1 MRKVLLSTFS
11 LLLCSVAL
19 MAQSPATTDISK
31 ITAPMNQVK
40 MTGFEEIARPNV
52 PVANNPLA
60 NGRTDQEAL
69 IGTTIYDLQTNGA
82 VQNRL
87 VRNADNNELAA
98 VWTRGFSEGDGYAD
112 RGAGYNFFTDNA
124 WGEDPTE
131 RIETVRTGWPSI
143 SMIADGSQVVI
154 AHASDAS
161 LVVNRNAGGTWVE
174 STIPSNVPAA
184 VGMLWPRS
192 VAGGPDGNTIHAMAI
207 TTPVANAGALFEG
220 VDGHLLYH
228 RSLDGGA
235 TWDMVDVII
244 PGLDNTKFNSMD
256 ADSYAIDADGENV
269 AIALFS
275 GFGDVMVAK
284 SEDNG
289 STWTSTVIH
298 DFPFD
303 NYVADTGYDTLALDP
318 QETADGPNGT
328 AIQTSDGTGDVIID
342 QTGMAHVFYGEMYV
356 QDIDLTDGNTTFFPG
371 WFGVRYWNELHGE
384 DSTRVV
390 ASVLDADGNGTY
402 DLVSGDNIAA
412 YFTSLTSFISAGV
425 DNNNNLVIAYSAL
438 TENLTND
445 NASPN
450 AQNNR
455 HILLSASTD
464 NGETWLDTP
473 VDVVREDVVLEPDLF
488 PAITAV
494 FPSVSRN
501 IGDNLI
507 HLIYQQDFEPG
518 LAIRGDEDPTGTN
531 FISYVAVDVEEVG
544 IVGTN
549 TEVVDADAFSFEL
562 APNPA
567 TDAVRVS
574 YELPETSKVTMT
586 VANMMGQTIRVIEN
600 SNHSAGMFSTQVDL
614 DGLAHGVY
622 LVTFRANDRLAVQK
636 LIVE

>member
-19 MAQSPATTDISK
+19 MAQSPTTTNISK
-31 ITAPMNQVK
+31 ISAPMNTVK
-40 MTGFEEIARPNV
+40 MTGFEEIARPTV
-52 PVANNPLA
+52 PATNNPFA
-60 NGRTDQEAL
+60 NVRTDQESL

-98 VWTRGFSEGDGYAD
+98 TWIRGFTEADGYSD
-112 RGAGYNFFTDNA
+112 RGAGYNLFTNGSFGD
-124 WGEDPTE
+124 DPTE

-154 AHASDAS
+154 AHASDAT
-161 LVVNRNAGGTWVE
+161 LVVNRNPDGPWVE

-184 VGMLWPRS
+184 VGMLWPRG
-192 VAGGPDGNTIHAMAI
+192 VAGGADGNTIHAIAI
-207 TTPVANAGALFEG
+207 TTPVANDGALFEG

-228 RSLDGGA
+228 RSLDGGE

-244 PGLDNTKFNSMD
+244 PGLDNSKFNSMD
-256 ADSYAIDADGENV
+256 ADSYAIDADGDNV

-289 STWTSTVIH
+289 STWTSTVVH

-328 AIQTSDGTGDVIID
+328 AIQTSDGTGDVLID

-356 QDIDLTDGNTTFFPG
+356 QDIDLADGGTTFFPA
-371 WFGVRYWNELHGE
+371 WFNVRYWNELAGE

-402 DLVSGDNIAA
+402 DLADAANIAA

-425 DNNNNLVIAYSAL
+425 DNNNNLVIAYSSL
-438 TENLTND
+438 TENLTNE
-445 NASPN
+445 NANPN

-473 VDVVREDVVLEPDLF
+473 VDVVREDIVLEPDLF

-494 FPSVSRN
+494 FPSVARN
-501 IGDNLI
+501 IGDNFI

-518 LAIRGDEDPTGTN
+518 LAIRGDMDPTGTN

-544 IVGTN
+544 IIGTN
-549 TEVVDADAFSFEL
+549 TEVVDANAFSFEL

-574 YELPETSKVTMT
+574 YELPEDAKVTMT
-586 VANMMGQTIRVIEN
+586 VTNMVGQTIKVIEN
-600 SNHSAGMFSTQVDL
+600 GNHSAGMFSTQVDL
-614 DGLAHGVY
+614 DGLAHGIY
-622 LVTFRANDRLAVQK
+622 LVTFQANDQLAVQK